1 MEIKGL
7 VTKPHLIF
15 SIVSAQQVFPTD
27 GAGAGKAADLRVTA
41 GHAVVH
47 LDVPVG
53 DQQTV
58 PHWTL
63 HSGKVARCPLK
74 Y

>member
-7 VTKPHLIF
+7 VTKPRLIF
-15 SIVSAQQVFPTD
+15 SVVFAQQVFPTD
-27 GAGAGKAADLRVTA
+27 GAGAGKAADLRVA
-41 GHAVVH
+41 ASQAVVH

-58 PHWTL
+58 PH
-63 HSGKVARCPLK
+63 
-74 Y
+74 